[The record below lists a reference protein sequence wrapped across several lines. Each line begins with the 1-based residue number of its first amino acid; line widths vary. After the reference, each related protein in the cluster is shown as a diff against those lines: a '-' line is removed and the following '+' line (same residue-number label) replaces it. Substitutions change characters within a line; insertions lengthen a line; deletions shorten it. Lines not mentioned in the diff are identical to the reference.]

1 MRGWSKDEEEE
12 EEEERVVGKVVEG
25 EGKVVDGEGKV
36 EPPPLMIRTCLDVWN
51 NCEPETCRK

>member
-1 MRGWSKDEEEE
+1 MRGWSKDEEVEE
-12 EEEERVVGKVVEG
+12 EEKLVGKVVE
-25 EGKVVDGEGKV
+25 GEGKV